1 MSWHTPNTKTR
12 NKRRGALLDVD
23 KALLNLDD
31 VAQREYEPQR
41 IVAQRGQAPN
51 RRLLVRWRGYPP
63 SAATWESEAS
73 MQGKRVLTEWD
84 S

>member
-1 MSWHTPNTKTR
+1 MGSPRPKNR
-12 NKRRGALLDVD
+12 VVPGPPLRGHVI
-23 KALLNLDD
+23 DD

-41 IVAQRGQAPN
+41 IVAERGQTPS

-73 MQGKRVLTEWD
+73 MVGKDVLTEWD

>member
-1 MSWHTPNTKTR
+1 MRDLQVVPLDAQRKPVQR
-12 NKRRGALLDVD
+12 DVD

-41 IVAQRGQAPN
+41 IVAERGQPPN
-51 RRLLVRWRGYPP
+51 HHLLVRWRGYPP

-73 MQGKRVLTEWD
+73 MQGTRTPGD
-84 S
+84 PGI